1 MKKHL
6 RREKEVHEEFIFDEK
21 AEFTEMITEEEFRMI
36 VQKVYYE
43 RKLLSSLKASGSNV
57 CGTFYSKSNRKLYDF
72 MISFN
77 HKGMIDG
84 KYLIKF
90 MSLEDTADDW
100 YVIDVATR
108 ISQLIKKYLRDEPF
122 ICRRIICRVEY

>member
-1 MKKHL
+1 
-6 RREKEVHEEFIFDEK
+6 
-21 AEFTEMITEEEFRMI
+21 
-36 VQKVYYE
+36 
-43 RKLLSSLKASGSNV
+43 
-57 CGTFYSKSNRKLYDF
+57 